1 MNKYRFI
8 GGIALMVMA
17 ALIFFLAETPVAV
30 PIGLLVVGIALV
42 AVSRRRAR

>member
-8 GGIALMVMA
+8 GGIVLMVMA
-17 ALIFFLAETPVAV
+17 ASLFFFAEPPVAI

>member
-1 MNKYRFI
+1 MNWYLFV
-8 GGIALMVMA
+8 GGLLLMVMA
-17 ALIFFLAETPVAV
+17 ALIFFLAETPVAI